1 MIKYNFPILAIL
13 FIPLIILIIINFAY
27 NKKNNIIYKNIK
39 SNRIQSYIFDYVLYN
54 RISFKRWLLIVA
66 SFFMIIASIGPQIG
80 TRLVEYKRE
89 GIDIF
94 IVLDVS
100 ESMNATDVTPNRLEK
115 AKYELS
121 RLINNL
127 KGDRIGIIV
136 FSGSAHLHLPLT
148 IDYSAAKLFLKSID
162 TDLVQTPGTS
172 LSSAM
177 ELAINQIEEDNEK
190 YKVVV
195 LVSDGE
201 DHEGKA
207 IEIAKIAKSRE
218 ILFYTVGVGTM
229 QGAPIPILNNK
240 GRRIDF
246 KKNNSGQIVTSILNE
261 QILNE
266 ISQITESE
274 YFRIDNKANA
284 LSSLINN
291 LDLLDKKELKTQVF
305 TEYEHRY
312 QIFLLLSLIC
322 LLVEFLLPTK
332 KRNKIE

>member
-1 MIKYNFPILAIL
+1 M
-13 FIPLIILIIINFAY
+13 
-27 NKKNNIIYKNIK
+27 
-39 SNRIQSYIFDYVLYN
+39 V
-54 RISFKRWLLIVA
+54 
-66 SFFMIIASIGPQIG
+66 IASIGPQIG
-80 TRLVEYKRE
+80 TRLTEYKRE

-115 AKYELS
+115 AKYELN
-121 RLINNL
+121 RLINSLN
-127 KGDRIGIIV
+127 GDRIGIIV

-148 IDYSAAKLFLKSID
+148 TDYSAAKLFLKSVD
-162 TDLVQTPGTS
+162 TDIVQTPGTS

-177 ELAINQIEEDNEK
+177 NIAINQIEEQNEK
-190 YKVVV
+190 YKVIV

-201 DHEGKA
+201 DHEGEA
-207 IEIAKIAKSRE
+207 LEIAEIAKKRQ
-218 ILFYTVGVGTM
+218 ILVYTVGVGTIK
-229 QGAPIPILNNK
+229 GAPIPILNEQGK
-240 GRRIDF
+240 RIDF
-246 KKNNSGQIVTSILNE
+246 KKNNSGKVVTTILNE

-266 ISQITESE
+266 ISTITGTD
-274 YFRIDNKANA
+274 YYRIDNKANV

-322 LLVEFLLPTK
+322 LLIEFLLPTK
-332 KRNKIE
+332 KKINN

>member
-1 MIKYNFPILAIL
+1 MIKYNFPFFSIL
-13 FIPLIILIIINFAY
+13 FVPLIILIVINFIY
-27 NKKNNIIYKNIK
+27 YKKNNCIFINVK
-39 SNRIQSYIFDYVLYN
+39 SYRIQSYIFHYVLYN
-54 RISFKRWLLIVA
+54 RIIFKRWLLIMA

-100 ESMNATDVTPNRLEK
+100 ESMNANDVTPNRLEK
-115 AKYELS
+115 AKYELN

-148 IDYSAAKLFLKSID
+148 IDYAAAKLFLKSID
-162 TDLVQTPGTS
+162 TDIVQTPGTS

-177 ELAINQIEEDNEK
+177 DLAINQIEEDNEK

-207 IEIAKIAKSRE
+207 IEIAKIAKLRD
-218 ILFYTVGVGTM
+218 ILFYTVGVGTI
-229 QGAPIPILNNK
+229 QGAPIPILNDR
-240 GRRIDF
+240 GERIDF
-246 KKNNSGQIVTSILNE
+246 KKNNNGQIVTSILNE

-266 ISQITESE
+266 ISIITGSE

-284 LSSLINN
+284 LSPLINN

-312 QIFLLLSLIC
+312 QIFLLLSFIC
-322 LLVEFLLPTK
+322 LLIEFLLPTK